1 MPMEM
6 DDEESEES
14 AHRGSVRRGVKRLDE
29 PGFGGGGFSGHGYEE
44 PRGRW
49 WQAKSSVGRF
59 FLGMVALIVLG
70 GVGSSAYLLKNYLSH
85 DSRFQIGSTSNI
97 EASGLSEVSRAE
109 ILPVFGEDVGRNI
122 FFVPLADRRKQL
134 EQIPWVERATVMRIL
149 PDQIRVSVVER
160 QPVAFARRGEQ
171 FGLVDANGV
180 LLTMPAAMMAQRH
193 YSFPVVTG
201 IDPGDR
207 PEARKARMAVYQRL
221 LTELDS
227 GGQKLSAQISEIDL
241 TDPEDARVT
250 MQDDTTLLHFG
261 QERFLERY
269 KRYKAHISELRQQYP
284 KLVAVDL
291 RYEQQAVMEM
301 ATGESVAQAAPEGE
315 KTDDADSLPAS
326 KVAKSTKNPDVAAL
340 PAKNAAAHTPPSRI
354 GNDKKPDKTAGTG
367 EQRKTAESKPLS
379 AKDKLAKS
387 KAAREKVAREITAK
401 ERVAKARV
409 VREKAAKERV
419 AQEKATQ
426 EKKKQAAAERVA
438 LKTKRQRI
446 APNLHP
452 TAISVEGQ

>member
-1 MPMEM
+1 
-6 DDEESEES
+6 
-14 AHRGSVRRGVKRLDE
+14 LDG
-29 PGFGGGGFSGHGYEE
+29 PGFGSHGFEE

-49 WQAKSSVGRF
+49 WQAKSSIGRF

-70 GVGSSAYLLKNYLSH
+70 GVGCSAYLLKNYLSH
-85 DSRFQIGSTSNI
+85 DARFQIGGTNNI
-97 EASGLSEVSRAE
+97 QASGLSEVSRAE

-207 PEARKARMAVYQRL
+207 AEARRARMAVYQRL
-221 LTELDS
+221 LAELDS
-227 GGQKLSAQISEIDL
+227 GGQKLSGQISEIDL

-315 KTDDADSLPAS
+315 KTTDADDLPAS
-326 KVAKSTKNPDVAAL
+326 KVAKSTKSPEVAAL
-340 PAKNAAAHTPPSRI
+340 PTKNVVAHTPPSHI
-354 GNDKKPDKTAGTG
+354 GNGKKTDKTINKTAGAG
-367 EQRKTAESKPLS
+367 GQRKTAESKPLS

-387 KAAREKVAREITAK
+387 KAAQEKI
-401 ERVAKARV
+401 AKARM
-409 VREKAAKERV
+409 VREKTAKERV

-452 TAISVEGQ
+452 AAIPVEGQ